1 MKLDVARIKLSE
13 TLVSYF
19 ARQIVAGTIG
29 PGEPL
34 PSEPSIAA
42 QFGVS
47 KPIVREMVQTL
58 VSLGMVTVQQGKRT
72 IVLPE
77 KGWDVL
83 DLRVQ
88 EAFQMEGRGHE
99 LNGQLYEARVILEMS
114 AASLAAKRATGVD
127 VEELQSL
134 VAQMSEISAGTRDLN
149 AFLLVDRAFHER
161 VAEASANRVLRQVI
175 REVHQFLASAW
186 STSTIEVDELPDL
199 VQMHEGIARAIAEG
213 NAEAAAEAVDFHL
226 THAANKDAA
235 RYSGS
240 KVGKQPAR
248 GSKAAK
254 RSTK

>member
-1 MKLDVARIKLSE
+1 VSLDVARTKLSE

-19 ARQIVAGTIG
+19 ARQIVGGTIG

-42 QFGVS
+42 RFGVS

-58 VSLGMVTVQQGKRT
+58 ASLGMVIVQQGKRT
-72 IVLPE
+72 IVLPD

-99 LNGQLYEARVILEMS
+99 LNRQLYEARVILERS
-114 AASLAAKRATGVD
+114 AASLAAKRATNVD
-127 VEELQSL
+127 VEELQLL
-134 VAQMSEISAGTRDLN
+134 VAEMSEISAAKPDLN

-175 REVHQFLASAW
+175 REVHRYLASAW
-186 STSTIEVDELPDL
+186 STSTIEVDELPGL
-199 VQMHEGIARAIAEG
+199 VHMHEVIAHAIAEG

-226 THAANKDAA
+226 TNAANKDAA
-235 RYSGS
+235 RYSVS
-240 KVGKQPAR
+240 KGRTPPTAGHK
-248 GSKAAK
+248 SAK
-254 RSTK
+254 RPAK